1 MCLLNLITGGR
12 KQLPLVADVEGL
24 QKKNELRL
32 TCGLNYCFFLYFD
45 PRGRTDVGCDLEGI
59 DRWTARTQLVESQHT
74 RCITFSAFCAFP
86 LLCFSTATAL
96 STDTLLR
103 PPSSE
108 GSCDP
113 IAPKIFHRAP
123 SCDSLDVD
131 YVSENC
137 DVPVTKNR
145 MDEQVSC
152 EFHSERK
159 RDPGKFKNQLTNQ
172 GTTRMVGCFPN
183 PPFFKSPSDV
193 SSWDSFFL
201 DAIRVRSQLE
211 PQQGGAPTDLQ
222 LLDRR
227 QSLLSLVAPVIK
239 NL

>member
-1 MCLLNLITGGR
+1 
-12 KQLPLVADVEGL
+12 
-24 QKKNELRL
+24 
-32 TCGLNYCFFLYFD
+32 
-45 PRGRTDVGCDLEGI
+45 
-59 DRWTARTQLVESQHT
+59 
-74 RCITFSAFCAFP
+74 
-86 LLCFSTATAL
+86 
-96 STDTLLR
+96 
-103 PPSSE
+103 
-108 GSCDP
+108 
-113 IAPKIFHRAP
+113 
-123 SCDSLDVD
+123 
-131 YVSENC
+131 
-137 DVPVTKNR
+137 

-152 EFHSERK
+152 KFHSERK
-159 RDPGKFKNQLTNQ
+159 RDPGKFKNQLTDQ

-239 NL
+239 NLHAPGLDEGKGLYFPFVSQGTKTAGGLPVQSTRMSYYKSDRPSYAYSNYKMTPTAAILCETARTRSRACNAQ

>member
-1 MCLLNLITGGR
+1 MR
-12 KQLPLVADVEGL
+12 KRIPQ
-24 QKKNELRL
+24 
-32 TCGLNYCFFLYFD
+32 
-45 PRGRTDVGCDLEGI
+45 
-59 DRWTARTQLVESQHT
+59 
-74 RCITFSAFCAFP
+74 
-86 LLCFSTATAL
+86 
-96 STDTLLR
+96 
-103 PPSSE
+103 E

-239 NL
+239 NLHAPGLDEGKGLYFPFVSQGTKTARRGGGGGGGCRCNPPG